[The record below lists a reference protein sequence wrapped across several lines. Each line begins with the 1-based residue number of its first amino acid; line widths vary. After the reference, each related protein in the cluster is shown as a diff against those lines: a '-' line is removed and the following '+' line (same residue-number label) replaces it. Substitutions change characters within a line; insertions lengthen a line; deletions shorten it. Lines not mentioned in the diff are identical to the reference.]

1 MTQSAG
7 PVEQHVSDESCRLA
21 DGPVFVVGMFR
32 SGTSLLYALLNQ
44 HPQIA
49 LMYEGDLAHLQALF
63 WIPRDTTRWL
73 RRWEFWNTALARHKF
88 DTSVIPDGIR
98 DLKTAVQAVY
108 TEYARQ
114 KKG

>member
-1 MTQSAG
+1 MPQVTTLPMPDVAATAKPLQ
-7 PVEQHVSDESCRLA
+7 PRPDPL
-21 DGPVFVVGMFR
+21 FVVGMFR

-63 WIPRDTTRWL
+63 WVPRDTMRWL

-88 DTSVIPDGIR
+88 DTSLISDGIR
-98 DLKTAVQAVY
+98 DLKTAVK
-108 TEYARQ
+108 E
-114 KKG
+114 